1 MTEETRKRL
10 PGIIERIDEL
20 RDDVEKIHKAEVEEF
35 QEKRDEMDRVAQL
48 DAAHKAEQLYGVYVS
63 LDDASRLL
71 ENYKEIPY
79 E

>member
-1 MTEETRKRL
+1 MTEETKKRL

-20 RDDVEKIHKAEVEEF
+20 RDEVEKIHKAEVEEC

-48 DAAHKAEQLYGVYVS
+48 DAAHKAEQLYDVYVS

-71 ENYKEIPY
+71 ENY
-79 E
+79 